1 MVRVRIGDEIVSSAV
16 KAKIRLDYKGEGKPS
31 KFLFGGKN
39 VEEVAEETREQKV
52 ALLRNVPTQ
61 GIQIE
66 DIDMSSEVYVVRDEV
81 SGSQVAFAP
90 VQITVTADSLED
102 LGRFI
107 VTGEFRKIE
116 ILEPEQVYYSR
127 LDLERFLF
135 KISQEI
141 KIYSENLQR
150 RLNAK

>member
-1 MVRVRIGDEIVSSAV
+1 MVKVRIDDEIVSSALR
-16 KAKIRLDYKGEGKPS
+16 AKIRLDYKGEGKPG
-31 KFLFGGKN
+31 KFLFGGKH
-39 VEEVAEETREQKV
+39 VDEVAEEIREQKV

-81 SGSQVAFAP
+81 SGSPVAYAP
-90 VQITVTADSLED
+90 VQITVVADSLED
-102 LGRFI
+102 LSRFI
-107 VTGEFRKIE
+107 VTNEFRKIE
-116 ILEPEQVYYSR
+116 ILEPEQIYYNR

-141 KIYSENLQR
+141 KLHCESIER
-150 RLNAK
+150 RYNFK